1 MKYVFKLPDLGEG
14 TTKAEIV
21 KWHVAAGD
29 IVRED
34 QPLVDVMTDKATMEI
49 PAPVSGT
56 IVELHGEPGDVR
68 PVGAELA
75 IFDVASAPHQRAAA
89 PAAPA
94 AQPKIDG
101 AEQAKPALAPS
112 SAPAESALLV
122 RAEPPAKPIA
132 SPAVRR
138 RAAELGV
145 SLADVPASGPD
156 GRVLRDDLE
165 AFVAGRRPEAA
176 RAERREEDGVEEIK
190 IIGLRRAIAERMQDA
205 KRRIPHI
212 AYVEEVDV
220 TALEDLREHLN
231 RERAAEGVK
240 LTMLPFLVRA
250 LVKAVGRY
258 PQCNALYDDAAG
270 ILRRHRAV
278 HVGIATQTPAGLM
291 VPVLRHAEA
300 RDLWENAGEI
310 ARLAGRARD
319 GKAARD
325 ELIGSTITVSSLG
338 PLGGIVSTPVINP
351 PEVAIVGVNKI
362 VERPVV
368 RAGQIAIRKMMNL
381 SSSFDHRIIDGWDA
395 ASFIQAIKASLEQP
409 ATLFM
414 AAPRGRTGS

>member
-34 QPLVDVMTDKATMEI
+34 QPLVDMMTDKATMEI
-49 PAPVSGT
+49 PAPVSGA
-56 IVELHGEPGDVR
+56 ILELHGEPGDVR
-68 PVGAELA
+68 AVGAELVV
-75 IFDVASAPHQRAAA
+75 FDVASAPHERAAEA
-89 PAAPA
+89 APPPQQAVPAAA
-94 AQPKIDG
+94 
-101 AEQAKPALAPS
+101 AKPLEKAR
-112 SAPAESALLV
+112 PAEKRQA
-122 RAEPPAKPIA
+122 RPIA
-132 SPAVRR
+132 SPVVRR
-138 RAAELGV
+138 RAAELGL

-165 AFVAGRRPEAA
+165 AFAMGRRPAAA
-176 RAERREEDGVEEIK
+176 RGEGPREDGVEEIK
-190 IIGLRRAIAERMQDA
+190 VIGLRRVIAERMQDA

-212 AYVEEVDV
+212 TYVEEVDV
-220 TALEDLREHLN
+220 SALEELREHLN
-231 RERAAEGVK
+231 RDRADRRVK
-240 LTMLPFLVRA
+240 LTVLPFLIRA
-250 LVKAVGRY
+250 MARAVARY
-258 PQCNALYDDAAG
+258 PQCNALFDDAAG
-270 ILRRHRAV
+270 IVRRHRAV
-278 HVGIATQTPAGLM
+278 HVGIATQTASGLM

-300 RDLWENAGEI
+300 LDLFESAEEI
-310 ARLAGRARD
+310 ARLAERARD
-319 GKAARD
+319 GKAARE
-325 ELIGSTITVSSLG
+325 ELMGSTITISSLG

-368 RAGQIAIRKMMNL
+368 QRGQIIVRKMMNL

-395 ASFIQAIKASLEQP
+395 ASFIQAIKGYLEQP

-414 AAPRGRTGS
+414 NDASS